1 MTTSKFIKSL
11 IAGAA
16 AVALVGTAVAQ
27 GTAANPAVKNPA
39 TGAGQQSSQNTPM
52 GTTGTPG
59 GSGSNATGSGMSGGS
74 TMSGSTNT
82 APMNSGST
90 SGGMSSG
97 MSSGSTSGSSMGAT
111 SAGSGTDMGTG
122 GQRSTRRARADRN

>member
-16 AVALVGTAVAQ
+16 AVALAGTAIAQ

-59 GSGSNATGSGMSGGS
+59 GSGSSATGSGMSGGS

-90 SGGMSSG
+90 SSG

>member
-90 SGGMSSG
+90 SSG

>member
-1 MTTSKFIKSL
+1 MTSSKFIKSL

-16 AVALVGTAVAQ
+16 AVALIGTAVAQ

-39 TGAGQQSSQNTPM
+39 TGAGQQSSQGTPM

-59 GSGSNATGSGMSGGS
+59 GSGTTATGSGMSSGS

-90 SGGMSSG
+90 AGSR
-97 MSSGSTSGSSMGAT
+97 SSGSTSGTSMGST
-111 SAGSGTDMGTG
+111 SAGSGTDMGT
-122 GQRSTRRARADRN
+122 RSTRRARADRN

>member
-1 MTTSKFIKSL
+1 MTSSIIKNL

-27 GTAANPAVKNPA
+27 GTTANPAVKNPA

-59 GSGSNATGSGMSGGS
+59 GSGTAGS
-74 TMSGSTNT
+74 MSGSSTT

-90 SGGMSSG
+90 SGTMSSG
-97 MSSGSTSGSSMGAT
+97 STNSGSMSSGSTSGSSMGST
-111 SAGSGTDMGTG
+111 SAGSGTDMGT
-122 GQRSTRRARADRN
+122 RTTRRARADRN

>member
-1 MTTSKFIKSL
+1 MTSSKFIKSL

-39 TGAGQQSSQNTPM
+39 TGAGQQSSQGTPM

-59 GSGSNATGSGMSGGS
+59 GSGTTATGSGMSSGS

-90 SGGMSSG
+90 AGS
-97 MSSGSTSGSSMGAT
+97 MSSGSTSGTSMGST
-111 SAGSGTDMGTG
+111 SAGSGTDMGT
-122 GQRSTRRARADRN
+122 RSTRRARADRN